1 MGMHVRPA
9 YVASRSR
16 EKGYSARR
24 ATMGSIDAARNAGIK
39 DAMVAI
45 AIKSPTEA
53 SSTQGSCGE
62 IS

>member
-1 MGMHVRPA
+1 
-9 YVASRSR
+9 
-16 EKGYSARR
+16 
-24 ATMGSIDAARNAGIK
+24 MGSTDAARNAGIK

-53 SSTQGSCGE
+53 SSTQESCGE